1 MESESYVFLC
11 FPFCDSNPQSAVE
24 EPKLKISWSAHFFF
38 FIYSYLYVHVAYA
51 WAATGI
57 VCYFVYINYK
67 AVLRLRW
74 QWFRS
79 EEYQN
84 AIYARSL
91 MMTHVGPY
99 APSYLSVSYPLT
111 DLHPSVSSSFLIAA

>member
-1 MESESYVFLC
+1 MFSYVFL
-11 FPFCDSNPQSAVE
+11 FVIQIHNLQLKNPNSRS
-24 EPKLKISWSAHFFF
+24 PGLLIFFF